1 MFQSKKSRRRLLP
14 SEPVEYPSGV
24 FIHTEKGY
32 FYIVSPDKRFRI
44 ITQRVL
50 NSWSPQV
57 VIETTEVAVK
67 KYRIA
72 AKMKFRN
79 GSLLY
84 SQSDGKMY
92 LVSNN
97 KLRHIVNPD
106 VLPRLARTRSEAV
119 WVSQDEINL
128 HEKGEVLA

>member
-1 MFQSKKSRRRLLP
+1 MFQKKSRRSLLT
-14 SEPVEYPSGV
+14 SDPVEYPSGV

-32 FYIVSPDKRFRI
+32 FYIVSQTKRFRI
-44 ITQRVL
+44 TTKRIL

-57 VIETTEVAVK
+57 IVETTEASAK
-67 KYRIA
+67 NYRIA

-92 LVSNN
+92 LVSDN
-97 KLRHIVNPD
+97 KLRHIVSPD
-106 VLPRLARTRSEAV
+106 VLLRLNRSRSEAV
-119 WVSQDEINL
+119 WVSEEEINL
-128 HEKGEVLA
+128 HEKGDILA